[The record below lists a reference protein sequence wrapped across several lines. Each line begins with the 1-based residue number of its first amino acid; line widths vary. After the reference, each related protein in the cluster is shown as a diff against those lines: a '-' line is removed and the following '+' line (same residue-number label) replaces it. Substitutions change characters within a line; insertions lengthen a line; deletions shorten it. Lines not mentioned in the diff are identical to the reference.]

1 METSSKQLQER
12 MSRLK
17 NGLKRS
23 GLKLTH
29 QRLEIFREVAK
40 SGIHPDAETIFNGVR
55 ERMPT
60 ISLDT
65 VYRTLWLLLDLGLV
79 TSLGASRER
88 VRFDANLKPHHH
100 FICER
105 CGLIRDFYSEH
116 LDSIECPEEAE
127 VFGEPVS
134 LHLEVKGVCTK
145 CRPLTESNN

>member
-1 METSSKQLQER
+1 METSPQQLQEQ

-17 NGLKRS
+17 DGLKQS

-55 ERMPT
+55 KRVST

-100 FICER
+100 FVCVR
-105 CGLIRDFYSEH
+105 CGLIRDFCSQH
-116 LDSIECPEEAE
+116 LQSIECPEEAE
-127 VFGEPVS
+127 AFGEPVS
-134 LHLEVKGVCTK
+134 LRLEVKGVCTN
-145 CRPLTESNN
+145 CRSLAENSC

>member
-1 METSSKQLQER
+1 MDTGSKQLQER

-17 NGLKRS
+17 GGLKRS

-55 ERMPT
+55 ERVPT

-79 TSLGASRER
+79 TSLEASREK

-100 FICER
+100 FVCVR
-105 CGLIRDFYSEH
+105 CGLIRDFCSQH
-116 LDSIECPEEAE
+116 LENIECPEEAE
-127 VFGEPVS
+127 AFGEPVS
-134 LHLEVKGVCTK
+134 MHLEVKGVCTK
-145 CRPLTESNN
+145 CRSLAENRS